1 MGAPPPRSKAFP
13 WLWESSCYREGMG
26 QAWWQTPQ
34 GALLPPSHGPCWG
47 TWGYQRPR
55 GSRHVSVPPRG
66 FGACRHFHSPHNTA
80 RGCYRPIGCASAITR
95 KNQKAL
101 SLACPFLQF
110 PSSQWPA
117 QCTHSPRPLQ
127 RPLTQPLASPDS
139 ATGRGL
145 AALRLGAWWLSPG
158 VHLLSTLLPLH
169 LEPWLLPSSA
179 FQALSSCQLP
189 WGLG

>member
-1 MGAPPPRSKAFP
+1 MWARSGGRLLRALSFPLATAPAGEHGDTRSP
-13 WLWESSCYREGMG
+13 GVQDMCLSL
-26 QAWWQTPQ
+26 Q
-34 GALLPPSHGPCWG
+34 GGSGPAD
-47 TWGYQRPR
+47 T
-55 GSRHVSVPPRG
+55 V
-66 FGACRHFHSPHNTA
+66 HSPHNTA

-95 KNQKAL
+95 RNQKAL
-101 SLACPFLQF
+101 SLACPFLQL

-117 QCTHSPRPLQ
+117 QRTHSPRPLQ

-158 VHLLSTLLPLH
+158 VHLLSTPLPLH

>member
-1 MGAPPPRSKAFP
+1 MGIPEAPGFKTCVCPSRGVRG
-13 WLWESSCYREGMG
+13 L
-26 QAWWQTPQ
+26 QTLSTPHTTQPEAAIDLSDVPQ
-34 GALLPPSHGPCWG
+34 RMC
-47 TWGYQRPR
+47 
-55 GSRHVSVPPRG
+55 
-66 FGACRHFHSPHNTA
+66 
-80 RGCYRPIGCASAITR
+80 SAITR
-95 KNQKAL
+95 SNQKAL

-117 QCTHSPRPLQ
+117 QRTHSPRPLQ

-158 VHLLSTLLPLH
+158 VHLLSTPLPLH